1 MKLNLR
7 RQSKDERGQASAGA
21 RQPVYIAALA
31 ISLLWAAAPIA
42 FAIGY
47 RGQVAP
53 IHDDAFAL
61 ALLVLLAAGPAACV
75 WGAAYLVKQGQTL
88 ALQASRAEGTAQRA
102 LAETSQWTG
111 PAEVLR
117 SLREEIARSASA
129 AETAAGG
136 ATALREALAREAD
149 RLNAA
154 SVASVR
160 TAGELAGIVEG
171 QNQKL
176 AENIEALETRGARL
190 AELASRQAE
199 ALSEATRAAETQ
211 LDLAEASV
219 AEQSRRLTATAED
232 AGRAVAAAG
241 EQLKR
246 ELSGLQQIGLV
257 AQVENATA
265 ALREQS
271 EAVHRTAQS
280 LRVDTDLLGAS
291 MDQHAARLTGLVEA
305 SRASA
310 EQAAAAV
317 QSSGETL
324 LALLQQA
331 DQRFAAALETAR
343 AEHGRRDETMSQ
355 VLASISQSA
364 AGQREELQEH
374 ARGILSALAESTEQ
388 ARTAADRLAEE
399 TRRQLESSS
408 ELVES
413 WSAGAEQRMAA
424 IAGAARAAV
433 EEWTGA
439 VSVLEKGAERLPEAG
454 RESLGRLQE
463 TVARAA
469 DELLQVSR
477 RTSEEARAVDEA
489 FQERM
494 RRHFASLSDALRLMG
509 ADPAAATPPALP
521 LDPDPGTA
529 QKPKRERRGSAAAAE
544 HAPAPRIARRGAR
557 SAAAR
562 VAEPDA
568 APATPPESA
577 KAETAAPPASAQAV
591 DADDAVV
598 DMTEERWSSALRAAW
613 EAEASPA
620 QSDAAAPPQNDEREL
635 LRQLQR
641 MGIEPMRAVAD
652 KALGDVVAAVAGSE
666 RPRARH
672 LVARLAPTAVS
683 RLSASL
689 RSNPALAARS
699 AAYLVSFDRR
709 LAEFA
714 GPERSDALARL
725 LASGS
730 GRLYLLLDA
739 AAGQRPV
746 SEPPG
751 GAS

>member
-1 MKLNLR
+1 MKVNFRGQSRDDR
-7 RQSKDERGQASAGA
+7 RQAAA
-21 RQPVYIAALA
+21 AAPQPVYIAALA

-75 WGAAYLVKQGQTL
+75 WGAAYLVKQGQKL
-88 ALQASRAEGTAQRA
+88 ALQANRAEGSAQRA

-117 SLREEIARSASA
+117 SLREEIARSAAA
-129 AETAAGG
+129 AETATGG
-136 ATALREALAREAD
+136 ITALREALAREAD

-160 TAGELAGIVEG
+160 TAGELAGLVEA
-171 QNQKL
+171 QNEKL
-176 AENIEALETRGARL
+176 ALNIEALETRGARL
-190 AELASRQAE
+190 AELAARQAD
-199 ALSEATRAAETQ
+199 ALSQATQAAGTQ
-211 LDLAEASV
+211 LDVAEATV
-219 AEQSRRLTATAED
+219 AEQARRLGATAED
-232 AGRAVAAAG
+232 ASRAVAAAG
-241 EQLKR
+241 EQLKQ
-246 ELSGLQQIGLV
+246 ELSGLQEIGLV
-257 AQVENATA
+257 EQVERATA

-291 MDQHAARLTGLVEA
+291 MDQHAARLSGLVEA

-317 QSSGETL
+317 QNSGETL
-324 LALLQQA
+324 LALLQEA

-343 AEHGRRDETMSQ
+343 AEHGRRDETLSQ

-364 AGQREELQEH
+364 AGQREELQAH
-374 ARGILSALAESTEQ
+374 ARGILTALAESTEQ

-413 WSAGAEQRMAA
+413 WSAGAEQRMVA

-454 RESLGRLQE
+454 RESLGQLQE
-463 TVARAA
+463 AVTRAA

-477 RTSEEARAVDEA
+477 RTSDEARAVDEA

-509 ADPAAATPPALP
+509 VEPAAATPQAP
-521 LDPDPGTA
+521 TA
-529 QKPKRERRGSAAAAE
+529 DAAPTRKPKRERRRPAAAAE
-544 HAPAPRIARRGAR
+544 HAPAPRIARRSAGSAATR
-557 SAAAR
+557 SAEAD
-562 VAEPDA
+562 P
-568 APATPPESA
+568 APAGPAGLAKPETPTPP
-577 KAETAAPPASAQAV
+577 AP
-591 DADDAVV
+591 ADPDEGVV

-613 EAEASPA
+613 EGEESPL
-620 QSDAAAPPQNDEREL
+620 SPSPTAAATPPESDEGEL
-635 LRQLQR
+635 LRHLQR
-641 MGIEPMRAVAD
+641 LGIEPRRAVAD
-652 KALGDVVAAVAGSE
+652 RSLGELVAAVAGEE
-666 RPRARH
+666 RARSRH

-699 AAYLVSFDRR
+699 AAYLLAFDRR
-709 LAEFA
+709 LAEA
-714 GPERSDALARL
+714 ADPHRGKSLARL
-725 LASGS
+725 LATEG
-730 GRLYLLLDA
+730 GRLYLLLDT
-739 AAGQRPV
+739 AAGQRPMA
-746 SEPPG
+746 EPPG
-751 GAS
+751 GRS